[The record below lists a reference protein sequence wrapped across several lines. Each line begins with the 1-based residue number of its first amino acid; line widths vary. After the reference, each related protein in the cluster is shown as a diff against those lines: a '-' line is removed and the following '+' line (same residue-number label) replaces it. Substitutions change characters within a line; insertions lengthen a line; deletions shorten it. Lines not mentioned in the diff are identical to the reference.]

1 MILADENTH
10 IDLISAL
17 RKLPIDVLSIKE
29 NYRGMQDE
37 EIILLAKT
45 EGRIILTEDK
55 DFGEWVFAHK
65 IKGLSVIFLRYHF
78 TETSEIIKIV
88 SELLETG
95 ISKFHNKFTT
105 ITTRKI
111 RIREI

>member
-10 IDLISAL
+10 TDLIDAL
-17 RKLPIDVLSIKE
+17 RKIPADVLSIKE
-29 NYRGMQDE
+29 SYRGMQDE

-45 EGRIILTEDK
+45 TNRIILTEDK

-65 IKGLSVIFLRYHF
+65 TKGISVIFLRYHF
-78 TETSEIIKIV
+78 TETAQIIKIV
-88 SELLETG
+88 SAILKVGTE
-95 ISKFHNKFTT
+95 KFYNKFTT

-111 RIREI
+111 RSREI

>member
-10 IDLISAL
+10 TELITAL
-17 RKLPIDVLSIKE
+17 RKIPVDVLSIKE
-29 NYRGMQDE
+29 SYRGMQDE

-45 EGRIILTEDK
+45 ANRIILTEDK

-65 IKGLSVIFLRYHF
+65 TKGISVIFLRYHF
-78 TETSEIIKIV
+78 TETSQIIKIV
-88 SELLETG
+88 SAMLKSGTEKMY
-95 ISKFHNKFTT
+95 SKFTT

-111 RIREI
+111 RSREI